1 MLFHS
6 SFRNELG
13 RYFWA
18 TLVVLVTIVM
28 TVMLIRTLGQ
38 ASGGKV
44 DPQEVSLVLA
54 FTMLANVHSL
64 LTMSL
69 YIATVAT
76 MSRMY
81 TDSEMVIWQS
91 SGQSTARLLRPA
103 LRFAWPW
110 LLTILALALCAWPW
124 SNSQILDMRERYE
137 KRGDLERIK
146 SGEFQESANGKR
158 VFFIDNQSQSARHG
172 SRVFIFANEQDTQSI
187 ITSETGFI
195 DTRDGER
202 FLVLNQGQRVDINPA
217 KEEIKVIAFE
227 SHGSRVE
234 SAAIAPN
241 EVEAQAT
248 QPWELWRNPT
258 PVNLSELTWRLGL
271 GLASFNLLLLAI
283 AIPFIN
289 PRTGRSGS
297 LIMAMITFFI
307 YYNLVNLSRTW
318 VASGEYAMGP
328 MLVGMHLPVFLLA
341 VLILYLRQ
349 QPALF
354 QRARKLVQQTQEGE
368 R

>member
-54 FTMLANVHSL
+54 YTMLANVHTL

-91 SGQSTARLLRPA
+91 SGQSTTRLLRPA

-110 LLTILALALCAWPW
+110 LLTILGLAMCAWPW
-124 SNSQILDMRERYE
+124 SNSQILEMRERYE

-146 SGEFQESANGKR
+146 TGEFQESANGKR
-158 VFFIDNQSQSARHG
+158 VFFIDKNSPSEKQG
-172 SRVFIFANEQDTQSI
+172 SRVFIFSEEKDTQSI
-187 ITSETGFI
+187 ITSQTGFI
-195 DTRDGER
+195 DTREGER
-202 FLVLNQGQRVDINPA
+202 FLVLNHGQRVDINPS

-234 SAAIAPN
+234 STPLAAS

-248 QPWELWRNPT
+248 QAWDLWRNPT
-258 PVNLSELTWRLGL
+258 PINLSELTWRIGL

-318 VASGEYAMGP
+318 VASGEYAMVP
-328 MLVGMHLPVFLLA
+328 LLVGMHLPVFVLA
-341 VLILYLRQ
+341 VLILYGRQ
-349 QPALF
+349 QPSLF
-354 QRARKLVQQTQEGE
+354 RRARQVGQPALGGQS
-368 R
+368 